1 MSIFENK
8 MSIMKSHIKFDFCKI
23 MFMNKG
29 KKLKELRIELGLTQK
44 EFADKIGLSRTGIVA
59 YEQSENP
66 NPKIL
71 KRIEKIF
78 DLNPNYFNSN
88 MLASNA
94 LPKKQRDKIRVL
106 LFNNFSDF
114 EKRTNAMSVNYDYEL
129 LKLFGVE
136 NKSYLGLQTGAS
148 LLLFDETEDTLFTRD
163 FVVYRIG
170 EVVNLGV
177 YDIKNKLIRYDS
189 LEKDF
194 GESDLTLGIDNI
206 DKAINFEA
214 VDYFKK
220 VRYRIL
226 IQENELD
233 LIDKKIINRLKQ
245 LK

>member
-1 MSIFENK
+1 
-8 MSIMKSHIKFDFCKI
+8 
-23 MFMNKG
+23 MNKG
-29 KKLKELRIELGLTQK
+29 KKIKELRLELGLTQT
-44 EFADKIGLSRTGIVA
+44 EFGEKIGLSKPSVA
-59 YEQSENP
+59 GYEKSQEP
-66 NPKIL
+66 TIKVL

-136 NKSYLGLQTGAS
+136 NKSYLGLQTIAS
-148 LLLFDETEDTLFTRD
+148 LLLFDETEDDISAGD

-177 YDIKNKLIRYDS
+177 YGIKKELIRYDS

-194 GESDLTLGIDNI
+194 GESDDTLGIG
-206 DKAINFEA
+206 DKAGNFEA

-233 LIDKKIINRLKQ
+233 LIDNKIINRSK
-245 LK
+245 

>member
-1 MSIFENK
+1 
-8 MSIMKSHIKFDFCKI
+8 
-23 MFMNKG
+23 MNKG
-29 KKLKELRIELGLTQK
+29 KKIKELRLELGLTQT
-44 EFADKIGLSRTGIVA
+44 EFGEKIGLSKPSVA
-59 YEQSENP
+59 GYEKSQEP
-66 NPKIL
+66 TIKVL

-106 LFNNFSDF
+106 LFNNFNDF
-114 EKRTNAMSVNYDYEL
+114 EKRTNPMSVNYDYEL

-136 NKSYLGLQTGAS
+136 NKSYLGLQTRAS
-148 LLLFDETEDTLFTRD
+148 LLLFDETEDLLFAGD

-170 EVVNLGV
+170 KVVNLSV

-194 GESDLTLGIDNI
+194 GESDLTLGIGKGI
-206 DKAINFEA
+206 DKPINFET

-233 LIDKKIINRLKQ
+233 LIDNK
-245 LK
+245 